1 VVPYL
6 AFNGEIVKRF
16 QAIID
21 LEEELFVKLLHS
33 LGEELQS
40 FGARS
45 QVYDYA
51 SRNAGA
57 DATKFAMAVEAVMPL
72 VLNEQYADSPTDEV
86 VKGVFEGL
94 ARVDGFSL
102 WTPSQK
108 KLLKARLKKIL
119 SDTTIRLRSKA
130 WGLVLER
137 PCVLGNARIL
147 TDLRPVFTSK
157 NPASVEAFT
166 VIHTLV
172 LETQEGPDAKVLHIA
187 LDPKDLSSLRDSIAR
202 AEHKEKVLNA
212 LASRAGVSSL
222 QIK

>member
-1 VVPYL
+1 MVPYL
-6 AFNGEIVKRF
+6 VFNDEIEKRF
-16 QAIID
+16 LAVINLD
-21 LEEELFVKLLHS
+21 EKLFAKLLQS

-40 FGARS
+40 FGAKS
-45 QVYDYA
+45 EVYDYA

-57 DATKFAMAVEAVMPL
+57 DATDFAMAVEAVLPL
-72 VLNEQYADSPTDEV
+72 VLNEQYAESPIDDV

-94 ARVDGFSL
+94 ARVDGFAS
-102 WTPSQK
+102 WVASQR
-108 KLLKARLKKIL
+108 KLLKARLKIIL
-119 SDTTIRLRSKA
+119 SDATIRLRSKA

-137 PCVLGNARIL
+137 QCILASARII
-147 TDLRPVFTSK
+147 TDLRPVFSSK

-172 LETQEGPDAKVLHIA
+172 LGTQEGPDSKVLHVA
-187 LDPKDLSSLRDSIAR
+187 LDTKDLLSLKESINR

-212 LASRAGVSSL
+212 LASRAGVSSV